1 MKYNLTVN
9 ETQLNVM
16 VAALEMYSRV
26 GCGQLGPA
34 VTSHPDVV
42 KRSEDCNFSQ
52 TLDCLFRQNVYTDLL
67 PYANRYYGIFAPSI
81 DSSNRV
87 AWDMMQVVR
96 NRLAWDRLGNPPER
110 DWDIMFGVEYDNV
123 FVSSSEE
130 VPVITKIED

>member
-1 MKYNLTVN
+1 MKYNLTLN

-16 VAALEMYSRV
+16 VTALEMYSRV
-26 GCGQLGPA
+26 GCGQLGIA
-34 VTSHPDVV
+34 VASHPDVV
-42 KRSEDCNFSQ
+42 KRNADYDFTK

-96 NRLAWDRLGNPPER
+96 NRLAWDRVGAPPELN
-110 DWDIMFGVEYDNV
+110 WENMFGVGAV